1 MAHFAQL
8 DENNIVLQVLVV
20 NNDCICDEN
29 GQESEHL
36 GCEFLCGLLGQDTV
50 WKQCS
55 YNGNFRGNY
64 PGIGFEYLPDTDVF
78 IGKKPFPSWILN
90 REEGIYYA
98 PIDPPA
104 YNSETHYVSWDEEN
118 LSWIVMEIEPL
129 PLEADTPAP
138 DQQID
143 DN

>member
-8 DENNIVLQVLVV
+8 DKNNIVLQVLVV

-55 YNGNFRGNY
+55 YNGNFRGRY
-64 PGIGFEYLPDTDVF
+64 PGIGAEYLPDTDVF
-78 IGKKPFPSWILN
+78 AEYPPFPSWILN
-90 REEGIYYA
+90 RQDGTYNA
-98 PIDPPA
+98 PVAPPEID
-104 YNSETHYVSWDEEN
+104 SETQYMEWDEEN
-118 LSWIVMEIEPL
+118 LQWAVVDFPVEE
-129 PLEADTPAP
+129 D
-138 DQQID
+138 
-143 DN
+143 